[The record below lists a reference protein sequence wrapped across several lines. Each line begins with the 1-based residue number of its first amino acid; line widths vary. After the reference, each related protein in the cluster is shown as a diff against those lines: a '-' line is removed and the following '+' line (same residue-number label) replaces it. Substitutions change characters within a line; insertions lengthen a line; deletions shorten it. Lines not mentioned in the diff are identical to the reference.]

1 MTMNGLENKLTL
13 SSFTPTSS
21 LLLSLLLSSQS
32 HSIPFPSLSSTTRS
46 FDDILSKSTT
56 SSNKAT
62 THSQQRFLFW
72 CRQSR
77 RCVEQSRF
85 QKDFD
90 CIVDCRKES
99 VTFPIGS
106 CKETIEDAKDSLSGD
121 SCQPQRT
128 RPLQCSTQEQ
138 AKDIPN
144 QWWWWLNQMQSIEA
158 HASRSSLSWVSS
170 FPFFSRHNKSR
181 IFLWL

>member
-1 MTMNGLENKLTL
+1 MTMNGLENELIST
-13 SSFTPTSS
+13 SFTPTPS
-21 LLLSLLLSSQS
+21 LLLFLLLSCHPHLNVISFS
-32 HSIPFPSLSSTTRS
+32 FHSIPFSSLSSTTRS

-144 QWWWWLNQMQSIEA
+144 QW
-158 HASRSSLSWVSS
+158 
-170 FPFFSRHNKSR
+170 
-181 IFLWL
+181 